1 MHRVLV
7 DLSNATDL
15 LTLLAFKQM
24 NISLDRLSLA
34 GKILFGFNEATT
46 VTMGDITLPVRAR
59 PVVQQVL
66 FSVVKDLGPYN
77 AIVGR
82 AWLHAM
88 KVVLSTYHQ
97 MISYLTSE
105 GKVDLRSCGNPRT
118 RPDPIGGSE
127 PKPRGRQPKPLT
139 KFVYQIHFILKSLW
153 KRFQFRASP

>member
-7 DLSNATDL
+7 DPGSTVDL
-15 LTLLAFKQM
+15 LQLPTFRQM

-34 GKILFGFNEATT
+34 GRILSGFNGATT
-46 VTMGDITLPVRAR
+46 VTMGDITLPVKAG

-66 FSVVKDLGPYN
+66 FLVVEDLGPYN

-97 MISYLTSE
+97 MIGYLTSAR
-105 GKVDLRSCGNPRT
+105 KVD
-118 RPDPIGGSE
+118 
-127 PKPRGRQPKPLT
+127 
-139 KFVYQIHFILKSLW
+139 F
-153 KRFQFRASP
+153 